1 MAYKLK
7 KVYICD
13 HCSNVSLPDIEYDL
27 LSGVRK
33 VMPKGWT
40 KLGKEYLCPECSRA
54 YKKFKNAT
62 SKQALFDE
70 FFDPYL
76 FVNGIIKF

>member
-13 HCSNVSLPDIEYDL
+13 HCSKVELPDMDL
-27 LSGVRK
+27 LGHEVIK
-33 VMPKGWT
+33 VMPIGWT
-40 KLGKEYLCPECSRA
+40 KLGKEHLCPECSRV
-54 YKKFKNAT
+54 YKEFINAT
-62 SKQALFDE
+62 SKQVLFDE